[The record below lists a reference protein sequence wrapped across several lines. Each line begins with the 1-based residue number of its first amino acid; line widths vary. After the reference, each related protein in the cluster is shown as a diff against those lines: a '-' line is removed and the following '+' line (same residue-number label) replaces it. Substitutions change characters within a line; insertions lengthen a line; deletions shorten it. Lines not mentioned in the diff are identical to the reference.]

1 MSQRMIQIVDG
12 RYRGNPV
19 NGVFPLLRDFQEA
32 SGAEGTGMGTV
43 KIYNANAQ
51 PGHTTDQRI
60 KVRRENISVLGE
72 GAALEA
78 MTTAPS
84 LPTQAGVVSRPLAE
98 VNPELAFRANET
110 EEEAMARI
118 ANTFQ
123 MFDRIVEATAD
134 GVIRGL
140 IVSGPP
146 GVGKSFGVEKIL
158 YKANMA
164 RQLAGRDPQ
173 FEVISG
179 AVSPP
184 MLYQKLY
191 HNRAAEQVLVFD
203 DCDGVLFEDD
213 SLNLLKAALNSGHR
227 RRISWNKLSRALA
240 AEDIPQSFDYEGSVI
255 FLSNINFERSIEKG
269 SRISEHLKAIMSRCH
284 YLDLEISSDRD
295 KLLRIKQIVRGGML
309 KEYDF
314 SPQEEEDIVSF
325 VMDNSQWL
333 REISLRIVKKIA
345 DFAKAMPGAWY
356 EVAEATTLKREAKYQ
371 RLIRE
376 RAAQAESALAEVGV
390 VLQEIAQAE
399 ESETP
404 EAPTQAPVISVF
416 DEFEEA
422 PL

>member
-1 MSQRMIQIVDG
+1 MTRMIQIVDG

-32 SGAEGTGMGTV
+32 SGAEGTGVGTV
-43 KIYNANAQ
+43 KIFNANAQ

-60 KVRRENISVLGE
+60 KVRRENLTILGE
-72 GAALEA
+72 GAQAEMA
-78 MTTAPS
+78 ARESTQT
-84 LPTQAGVVSRPLAE
+84 LPTQAGVIARPLAE

-110 EEEAMARI
+110 EEDAMARI
-118 ANTFQ
+118 ENTFN
-123 MFDRIVEATAD
+123 MFDRIVDACAE

-146 GVGKSFGVEKIL
+146 GVGKSFGVEKVL
-158 YKANMA
+158 YKANIA

-179 AVSPP
+179 AISPS

-191 HNRAAEQVLVFD
+191 HNRASEQVLVFD
-203 DCDGVLFEDD
+203 DCDGVLFEDE

-227 RRISWNKLSRALA
+227 RRISWNKQSRALA
-240 AEDIPQSFDYEGSVI
+240 AEDIPQSFDFEGSVI

-269 SRISEHLKAIMSRCH
+269 SRISQHLSAIMSRCH

-295 KLLRIKQIVRGGML
+295 KLLRIKQIIRAGML

-314 SPQEEEDIVSF
+314 SPQEEEDIIRF
-325 VMDNSQWL
+325 VFDNSQWL

-356 EVAEATTLKREAKYQ
+356 EVAEATTLKREAKFQ
-371 RLIRE
+371 RLMRE
-376 RAAQAESALAEVGV
+376 KRANEEAALENLGELIQSVED
-390 VLQEIAQAE
+390 Q
-399 ESETP
+399 ETP
-404 EAPTQAPVISVF
+404 EETPALEARAESTP
-416 DEFEEA
+416 EFEEA